1 MEKFD
6 FYIPTRVLFGP
17 GKLDELAAA
26 KLPGQKA
33 LIVTTAGKSVK
44 KYGYLDRVVELLKK
58 NHGTQSVVFDKVL
71 PNPLLSHV
79 REAAALCR
87 AEGCD
92 FVVGLGGGSPIDSAK
107 AIALAAANEGDYWD
121 YVEGGKKPAGALPV
135 IAITTTAGTGTEAD
149 PWTVITHDETRHK
162 VGFGCDE
169 LFPVLS
175 VVDPEL
181 MLSVPPQLTAFQGF
195 DAFFHASEGYLA
207 SVATPVSDALALQ
220 SMRLLSIYLPRAV
233 ADGSD
238 LEARTNVA
246 LANTLSGMVESTSC
260 CISEHSLEHAMSG
273 LYPDLP
279 YGAGLI
285 MISLAYYRHFAPLA
299 PARFIEMARNIGA
312 DLSCMREEDK
322 PYVFVESLRELQRAC
337 GVDNLKMSDY
347 GIRRE
352 DFPRLVQLARNAMG
366 GLFGLDPAP
375 LTDADIIRIF
385 EESYK

>member
-1 MEKFD
+1 M
-6 FYIPTRVLFGP
+6 
-17 GKLDELAAA
+17 
-26 KLPGQKA
+26 
-33 LIVTTAGKSVK
+33 
-44 KYGYLDRVVELLKK
+44 
-58 NHGTQSVVFDKVL
+58 
-71 PNPLLSHV
+71 
-79 REAAALCR
+79 
-87 AEGCD
+87 
-92 FVVGLGGGSPIDSAK
+92 
-107 AIALAAANEGDYWD
+107 
-121 YVEGGKKPAGALPV
+121 
-135 IAITTTAGTGTEAD
+135 
-149 PWTVITHDETRHK
+149 DETRHK

-279 YGAGLI
+279 HGAGLI

-299 PARFIEMARNIGA
+299 PAV
-312 DLSCMREEDK
+312 LSK
-322 PYVFVESLRELQRAC
+322 WRAI
-337 GVDNLKMSDY
+337 S
-347 GIRRE
+347 
-352 DFPRLVQLARNAMG
+352 
-366 GLFGLDPAP
+366 AP
-375 LTDADIIRIF
+375 T
-385 EESYK
+385 